1 MANTLIA
8 IAKLAERER
17 IHLDQ
22 VCDNLEDIASKLMH
36 CADEL
41 EQLQEQQPDVIKIN
55 VTVKTCVAMLE
66 EQGEQIARVNHVNDA
81 IQFLA
86 EEKE

>member
-8 IAKLAERER
+8 IAKMAELER
-17 IHLDQ
+17 IRLEQ
-22 VCDNLEDIASKLMH
+22 VYDNLDDIASKLMH

-41 EQLQEQQPDVIKIN
+41 EHLQEQQPDVIKIN
-55 VTVKTCVAMLE
+55 VTIKTCAAMLE

-86 EEKE
+86 EEEE